1 MAITR
6 VLLSGGTSGKNIL
19 VSGTAPG
26 TTIHTAHSSY
36 TDEIYVDACNVST
49 SDVVVTANFG
59 ATTTADQIIQTIPAQ
74 VGMVPLIT
82 GLQLTGSL
90 VVKISAASGNVI
102 VANGRVNRIS
112 T

>member
-49 SDVVVTANFG
+49 SDVVATLWWG

-74 VGMVPLIT
+74 SGMIT
-82 GLQLTGSL
+82 LSPGLQLTGSL
-90 VVKISAASGNVI
+90 VVKMSAATANVI
-102 VANGRVNRIS
+102 AANGRVNRIS